1 MSDST
6 VFPTAKAP
14 WPRRRRMMA
23 WTIAAILVGSM
34 VFPLSGYVYVA
45 VSDAYAQQQNAAG
58 ASSADKQTNPR
69 ANYWRAVRQG
79 YDGYTAASGPYTTN
93 VLIQNGGQN
102 WRQLRNGPASGFSAW
117 ILAIVVGAIVLFTI
131 VRGRIKLRHAATSG
145 KTVERWSLNERVLH
159 WYVAVLF
166 IVLSITGLSMLFG
179 REVLIPLLGYAGFG
193 VFANV
198 AIALHNYLGPFFV
211 IGVLLEIII
220 WFRDMLPEATDW
232 EWLRRGGGFFSK
244 NASHPSA
251 GRVNAGEKYLTYWLG
266 LVLMGGAVSVTGIMM
281 DFPIFSQVRETMQ
294 VSNLIHGIAGIIWI
308 SLTLGHI
315 YLGAWSVEGALS
327 GVTNGRVSS
336 EWAREHHDLWYERE
350 GRKTEATGDQSSRA
364 ASRTA

>member
-1 MSDST
+1 
-6 VFPTAKAP
+6 
-14 WPRRRRMMA
+14 MMA
-23 WTIAAILVGSM
+23 WTVAAILVGSM
-34 VFPLSGYVYVA
+34 VLPLSGYVYVA
-45 VSDAYAQQQNAAG
+45 VNDAVAQQQTG
-58 ASSADKQTNPR
+58 SETSSADKQTNPR

-117 ILAIVVGAIVLFTI
+117 ILALVVAAIALFTI
-131 VRGRIKLRHAATSG
+131 VRGRITLRHAATSG

-166 IVLSITGLSMLFG
+166 IILSISGLSMLFG
-179 REVLIPLLGYAGFG
+179 REVLIPLLGYSGFG

-211 IGVLLEIII
+211 IGVLLEVII

-244 NASHPSA
+244 NSAHPSA

-266 LVLMGGAVSVTGIMM
+266 LVLMGGAVCVTGIIL
-281 DFPIFSQVRETMQ
+281 DFPIFGQARETMQ
-294 VSNLIHGIAGIIWI
+294 VSNLIHGIAAIVWL

-315 YLGAWSVEGALS
+315 YLGAWAVEGALS
-327 GVTNGRVSS
+327 GVTTGRVSS
-336 EWAREHHDLWYERE
+336 EWAKEHHDVWYERE
-350 GRKTEATGDQSSRA
+350 GRKTEAAGAKPSG
-364 ASRTA
+364 ASARST